1 MPYGCR
7 GAPDAGSGSAL
18 SHVEAVHQ
26 VIGDLDR
33 PVLVDVD
40 AETGMPKPDSRNRNA
55 LTAADPV
62 IIVAVTA
69 SVPRASARG
78 C

>member
-18 SHVEAVHQ
+18 SHVEAVRQ

-40 AETGMPKPDSRNRNA
+40 AETGMP
-55 LTAADPV
+55 
-62 IIVAVTA
+62 
-69 SVPRASARG
+69 
-78 C
+78 

>member
-7 GAPDAGSGSAL
+7 GAPDAGSRSAL
-18 SHVEAVHQ
+18 SHVEAVRQ

-40 AETGMPKPDSRNRNA
+40 AETG
-55 LTAADPV
+55 
-62 IIVAVTA
+62 
-69 SVPRASARG
+69 
-78 C
+78 